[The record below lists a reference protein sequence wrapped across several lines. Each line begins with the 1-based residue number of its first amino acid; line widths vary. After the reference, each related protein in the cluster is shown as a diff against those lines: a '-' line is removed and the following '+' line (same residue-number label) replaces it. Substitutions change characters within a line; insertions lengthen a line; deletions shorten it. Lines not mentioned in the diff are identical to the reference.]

1 MREDALGCHLYFA
14 LFILSEMCL
23 GTIWTFRSLRG
34 HMLFLDSTGT
44 GKPGL
49 LDLEKIG
56 AGNITLNLG
65 SHIRIASVWKI
76 PYSNAFQLTFNRNIF
91 QSGRADGGETVR
103 LALVPHMSSE
113 VHVTEKYTLRFYKL
127 DGYRVMSSLTRLIS
141 PSVCPFLGLT
151 HVRNIMDI
159 GGNSGEFLLQVLRC
173 NEARGIKQGRIVD
186 TDFIREYGRLNIRDE
201 EPEWFAEGKIDYLN
215 HTVCLFKGGSR
226 CSVETEVLK
235 QGKREYENSVWD
247 RVEVFRR
254 NQEGEQTAFMMK
266 KGFDLIMFKWFLN
279 DWEDSA
285 VVAMLTAA
293 KLALGEGKKVVVFEH
308 LITESVE
315 EELCLTR
322 AYPGGS
328 SHIITGF
335 RTAFRTYSRFQEL
348 FQAAGIDRSSIK
360 RHFFCHIG
368 MTLIVATT

>member
-1 MREDALGCHLYFA
+1 
-14 LFILSEMCL
+14 
-23 GTIWTFRSLRG
+23 
-34 HMLFLDSTGT
+34 MLFLDSTGT

-215 HTVCLFKGGSR
+215 HTVCLFKG
-226 CSVETEVLK
+226 
-235 QGKREYENSVWD
+235 D
-247 RVEVFRR
+247 F
-254 NQEGEQTAFMMK
+254 
-266 KGFDLIMFKWFLN
+266 
-279 DWEDSA
+279 
-285 VVAMLTAA
+285 
-293 KLALGEGKKVVVFEH
+293 
-308 LITESVE
+308 
-315 EELCLTR
+315 
-322 AYPGGS
+322 
-328 SHIITGF
+328 
-335 RTAFRTYSRFQEL
+335 
-348 FQAAGIDRSSIK
+348 
-360 RHFFCHIG
+360 
-368 MTLIVATT
+368 